1 MGENSKIEWTDH
13 TFNPWRG
20 CTKVAEG
27 CAHCYADAQAKRNP
41 GTLGIWGQHGTR
53 VVASESGWRMP
64 RKWNDHAECLR
75 TFDCNAG
82 DHGDV
87 CPQKNR
93 PRIFCAS
100 MADVFEDWNGALT
113 DSSGQRVAFNT
124 YTMQMKGVGRDLDKQ
139 PLEGWRWATM
149 DDLRRRLF
157 ALIDAT
163 PNLDWLLL
171 TKRPQNVPNMWP
183 LELIDGTASMHG
195 IRKRPNVWLGTSI
208 ANQADADKNIP
219 TLLACRDL
227 VPVLFLSAEP
237 LLGPIDFNSMTTD
250 APNSG
255 FALHDGWGRFD
266 GEPPSLIDWV
276 IAGGESGHHARP
288 MHPDWARSLR
298 DQCQAAGVAFHFKQ
312 WGEWLPVGQN
322 PAFTTEYPSR
332 GAVGQVN
339 LDYPHPLG
347 HWAFR
352 VGKAAA
358 GRLLDGRTWDEF
370 PQIPPHDPAAVPG
383 GT

>member
-41 GTLGIWGQHGTR
+41 GTLGIWGPTGTR
-53 VVASESGWRMP
+53 VVASEAGWPMP

-124 YTMQMKGVGRDLDKQ
+124 YTMQMKGVGRDLDKC
-139 PLEGWRWATM
+139 PLQGWRWATIA
-149 DDLRRRLF
+149 DVRRRLL

-171 TKRPQNVPNMWP
+171 TKRPQNIPNMWP
-183 LELIDGTASMHG
+183 LELIDGTASMYG
-195 IRKRPNVWLGTSI
+195 IRKRANVWLGTSI
-208 ANQADADKNIP
+208 ACHADLANIEQ
-219 TLLACRDL
+219 LRRCRDL
-227 VPVLFLSAEP
+227 ASVLFLSVEP
-237 LLGPIDFNSMTTD
+237 LIEDVGAIDVT
-250 APNSG
+250 G
-255 FALHDGWGRFD
+255 
-266 GEPPSLIDWV
+266 IDWV
-276 IAGGESGHHARP
+276 IVGGESGHHARP
-288 MHPDWARSLR
+288 MHPDWARSVR
-298 DQCQAAGVAFHFKQ
+298 DQCQAAGVPFLFKQ
-312 WGEWLPVGQN
+312 WGEWLPMDEAGPWCEGKPEQLLWPGAIN
-322 PAFTTEYPSR
+322 DPDNLPTTM
-332 GAVGQVN
+332 
-339 LDYPHPLG
+339 
-347 HWAFR
+347 FR

-358 GRLLDGRTWDEF
+358 GRSLDGRTWDQF
-370 PQIPPHDPAAVPG
+370 PQLDPAA
-383 GT
+383 